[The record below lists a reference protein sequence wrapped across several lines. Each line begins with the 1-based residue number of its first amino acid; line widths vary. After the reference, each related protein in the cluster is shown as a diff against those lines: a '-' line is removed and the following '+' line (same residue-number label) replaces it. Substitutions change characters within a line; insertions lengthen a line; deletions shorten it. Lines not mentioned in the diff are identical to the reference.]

1 MNKVLKSHRQ
11 HNGEIFMSF
20 VKTFRDKLIILKKYV
35 EGTKM
40 KKRIGLLYG
49 GKSAEHEVSLSTA
62 CAVTGALDFEEYE
75 IYPIY
80 ITPDGEWRR
89 GERLEKPASS
99 IEELQFGNDAI
110 VLENNITAF
119 LIEDN
124 GTAVKFDVIFPLLH
138 GTNGE
143 DGTVQGLLEVLNLP
157 YVGNGVLA
165 SSAGMDK
172 VIMKQLFEIA
182 GLPQVPYTYFIRSE
196 WKNEQEAILTR
207 CEEKLA
213 WPMFVKPAN
222 LGSSVGIS
230 KASNRQELIKA
241 IEVALQFDRKIVVE
255 QGIVAREIELAVLG
269 NDFPEVSVPGEI
281 KPMTE
286 FYDYE
291 SKYKDGSTALIIPAE
306 LSTEVVTSL
315 KEHAKSAF
323 KILDGSG
330 LVRADF
336 FVTAND
342 EIYIN
347 EVNTMPGFTPVSM
360 YPLLWQHTN
369 VSYPELINRLIVL
382 ALERY
387 EEKQQLHY
395 KKD

>member
-1 MNKVLKSHRQ
+1 
-11 HNGEIFMSF
+11 
-20 VKTFRDKLIILKKYV
+20 
-35 EGTKM
+35 M

-62 CAVTGALDFEEYE
+62 CAVTGALNFEEYE
-75 IYPIY
+75 VYPIF
-80 ITPDGEWRR
+80 ITLDGEWRC
-89 GERLEKPASS
+89 GERLEQPAST
-99 IEELQFGNDAI
+99 IEELQFGDDANI
-110 VLENNITAF
+110 LENNITNF
-119 LIEDN
+119 LVSEGGEN
-124 GTAVKFDVIFPLLH
+124 LQFDVVFPLLH

-172 VIMKQLFEIA
+172 VVMKQLFEIA

-196 WKNEQEAILTR
+196 WKTEQESILNR
-207 CEEKLA
+207 CEEKLT

-222 LGSSVGIS
+222 LGSSVGIN
-230 KASNRQELIKA
+230 KASNRQELKEA
-241 IEVALQFDRKIVVE
+241 IEVALQFDRKIIVE
-255 QGIVAREIELAVLG
+255 QGVVAREIELGVLG

-286 FYDYE
+286 FYDYD

-306 LSTEVVTSL
+306 LPTEIVASL
-315 KEHAKSAF
+315 KEQAKRAF

-336 FVTAND
+336 FVTANND
-342 EIYIN
+342 IYIN

-360 YPLLWQHTN
+360 YPLLWQHTD
-369 VSYPELINRLIVL
+369 VSYPELINRLIAL
-382 ALERY
+382 AIERH

>member
-1 MNKVLKSHRQ
+1 
-11 HNGEIFMSF
+11 MSL
-20 VKTFRDKLIILKKYV
+20 VKPFRDKLIVLKKYV

-62 CAVTGALDFEEYE
+62 CAVTGALNFEEYE
-75 IYPIY
+75 VYPIF
-80 ITPDGEWRR
+80 ITLDGEWRR
-89 GERLEKPASS
+89 GQCLVKPAST
-99 IEELQFGNDAI
+99 IEELQFGDNAI
-110 VLENNITAF
+110 ILENNISDF
-119 LIEDN
+119 LIDN
-124 GTAVKFDVIFPLLH
+124 NSKAVNFDVIFPLLH

-172 VIMKQLFEIA
+172 VIMKQLFEMA
-182 GLPQVPYTYFIRSE
+182 GLPQVPYTYFIRSD
-196 WKNEQEAILTR
+196 WANEQGAVLAR
-207 CEEKLA
+207 CEEQLS

-230 KASNRQELIKA
+230 KASNREELIKA
-241 IEVALQFDRKIVVE
+241 IDVALQFDRKIVVE
-255 QGIVAREIELAVLG
+255 QGIVAREIELGVLG

-281 KPMTE
+281 KPVTE
-286 FYDYE
+286 FYDYD

-306 LSTEVVTSL
+306 LSKDVVANL
-315 KEHAKSAF
+315 MDYAKRAF

-336 FVTAND
+336 FVTANN
-342 EIYIN
+342 EVYIN

-369 VSYPELINRLIVL
+369 VSYPELINRLIEL
-382 ALERY
+382 AIERY

>member
-1 MNKVLKSHRQ
+1 
-11 HNGEIFMSF
+11 
-20 VKTFRDKLIILKKYV
+20 
-35 EGTKM
+35 M

-62 CAVTGALDFEEYE
+62 RAVIGALNFKEYE
-75 IYPIY
+75 VYPIF
-80 ITPDGEWRR
+80 ITLEGEWRC
-89 GERLEKPASS
+89 GERLNKPAST
-99 IEELQFGNDAI
+99 IEELQFGDDATI
-110 VLENNITAF
+110 LENNITNF
-119 LIEDN
+119 LIDKD
-124 GTAVKFDVIFPLLH
+124 GKCVQFDVIFPLLH

-165 SSAGMDK
+165 SATGMDK

-196 WKNEQEAILTR
+196 WANEQEAILAR
-207 CEEKLA
+207 CEEKLN

-222 LGSSVGIS
+222 LGSSVGIN
-230 KASNRQELIKA
+230 KATNRDELVKA
-241 IEVALQFDRKIVVE
+241 IEIALQYDRKIIIE

-281 KPMTE
+281 KPVTE
-286 FYDYE
+286 FYDYD
-291 SKYKDGSTALIIPAE
+291 SKYKDGSTGLIIPAE
-306 LSTEVVTSL
+306 LPKDTVSSL
-315 KEHAKSAF
+315 QNLAKHAF
-323 KILDGSG
+323 KAIDGSG

-336 FVTAND
+336 FVTADNS
-342 EIYIN
+342 IYIN

-369 VSYPELINRLIVL
+369 VSYRELINRLITL
-382 ALERY
+382 AIERF

>member
-1 MNKVLKSHRQ
+1 
-11 HNGEIFMSF
+11 MSF
-20 VKTFRDKLIILKKYV
+20 VKTFHDKLIVLKKYV

-62 CAVTGALDFEEYE
+62 RAVTGALNFEEYE
-75 IYPIY
+75 VYPIF
-80 ITPDGEWRR
+80 ITPEGEWRR
-89 GERLEKPASS
+89 GGRLEKPAST
-99 IEELQFGNDAI
+99 IEELQFGDEVTI
-110 VLENNITAF
+110 LENNITDF
-119 LIEDN
+119 LIDKN
-124 GTAVKFDVIFPLLH
+124 GEATQFDVIFPLLH

-182 GLPQVPYTYFIRSE
+182 GLPQVPYTYFVRSE
-196 WKNEQEAILTR
+196 WVNEKQTILAR
-207 CEEKLA
+207 CEEQLK

-230 KASNRQELIKA
+230 KATNLEELVTA
-241 IEVALQFDRKIVVE
+241 IDIALQYDRKIVVE
-255 QGIVAREIELAVLG
+255 QGVVAREIELAVLG

-281 KPMTE
+281 KPVTE
-286 FYDYE
+286 FYDYD

-306 LSTEVVTSL
+306 LPVETVTSL
-315 KEHAKSAF
+315 QELAKRAF
-323 KILDGSG
+323 KAIDGSG

-336 FVTAND
+336 FVTAENN
-342 EIYIN
+342 IYMN

-369 VSYPELINRLIVL
+369 VSYPVLIDRLITL
-382 ALERY
+382 AIERY